1 MQKIKTAIV
10 GYGMSGRI
18 FHLPPLIHHANYE
31 IKKVMT
37 RNPKN
42 QKDLHDQYPDIQIV
56 TDYHDIIEDP
66 EIDLVILATSNDVH
80 YEYTK
85 EALLHDKHVVC
96 EKPFVD
102 TYTKAKEL
110 FELAEEKKR
119 ILRVFHNRQYD
130 GDMMTIKRLLKT
142 KDFGQIVSFTA
153 RFDRYAPEIS
163 DNWRFKDT
171 HMSGIYYD
179 LAPHLVHDAVE
190 LFGLPNLVF
199 NTLYDDREKTKV
211 DDHFEMVLYYDTMT
225 VFLGSQMLERDPK
238 PRFEIIGT
246 KAGYVKYGFDQP
258 DVVNK
263 EPKEVYQTSGL
274 KSVFMTTP
282 DQKQDIPLYLGE
294 HYRFYNLLAHHID
307 EYPEED
313 IDKQHALSVILI
325 MQLGLVSHQTKQMI
339 KVPHKS

>member
-18 FHLPPLIHHANYE
+18 FHLPPLIHHTNYE

-42 QKDLHDQYPDIQIV
+42 QKDLSVHYPEIQIV

-110 FELAEEKKR
+110 FDLAFEKKR

-130 GDMMTIKRLLKT
+130 GDMMTIKRLLKS

-171 HMSGIYYD
+171 PMSGIYYD

-190 LFGLPNLVF
+190 LFGLPNFVF
-199 NTLYDDREKTKV
+199 NTLYDDRENTEV

-238 PRFEIIGT
+238 PRFEIVGT

-258 DVVNK
+258 DVVNT

-274 KSVFMTTP
+274 RSQFITTP

-307 EYPEED
+307 EYPDED
-313 IDKQHALSVILI
+313 IDQQHALSVILI
-325 MQLGLVSHQTKQMI
+325 MQLGLVSHQIKQMI
-339 KVPHKS
+339 KVPHKG